1 MNNGWH
7 TALKIHVS
15 EACKQFLDRL
25 GGYILKERGLT
36 FIKVR
41 APFFSCDSGSHL
53 TVVVVLFQGKG
64 MMKTYWLM
72 GKSRPS
78 QEHRRD
84 LLTVCQTSQQNNRLL
99 SPSQQTRVACVRPY
113 TFLSAGQLV
122 EGRCP
127 AILVPAGESMDKKT
141 GPEHKII
148 TRTLSLGEESA
159 KIRRRTKTYVAKQ
172 SDLTSVDDDDDF
184 DECEDHYNL
193 NDRLAEINRGVKRRR
208 REIMICTE
216 VQGYSW
222 TDLWHGLRRGT
233 SLKVRDE
240 HPVDSRSSVPDY
252 FWAE

>member
-1 MNNGWH
+1 M
-7 TALKIHVS
+7 I
-15 EACKQFLDRL
+15 QR
-25 GGYILKERGLT
+25 LT
-36 FIKVR
+36 FHCCCS
-41 APFFSCDSGSHL
+41 F
-53 TVVVVLFQGKG
+53 FQGKG

-84 LLTVCQTSQQNNRLL
+84 FLNVCPVNSPNNRLL

-127 AILVPAGESMDKKT
+127 AILAAPTSDSLEKKT
-141 GPEHKII
+141 GSEHKII

-159 KIRRRTKTYVAKQ
+159 KMRRRAKTCITKQ
-172 SDLTSVDDDDDF
+172 SDLTCVHDDDDF
-184 DECEDHYNL
+184 DECEDQYNL

-240 HPVDSRSSVPDY
+240 HPLDSRSSVPDY
-252 FWAE
+252 F